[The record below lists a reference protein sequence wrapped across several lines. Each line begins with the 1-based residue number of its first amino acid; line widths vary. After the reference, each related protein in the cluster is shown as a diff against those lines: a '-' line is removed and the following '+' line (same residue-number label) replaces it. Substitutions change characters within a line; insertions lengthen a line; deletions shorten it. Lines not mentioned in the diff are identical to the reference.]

1 MRMLI
6 VVVSCKMVLD
16 KLIPS
21 LFILAFP
28 RACAF
33 VVFAY
38 YTNNGARYMKYR
50 IAFPIMG
57 KFCFKFLF
65 SLIS

>member
-21 LFILAFP
+21 LFILVFP

-38 YTNNGARYMKYR
+38 TNNGARYEV
-50 IAFPIMG
+50 
-57 KFCFKFLF
+57 
-65 SLIS
+65 